1 MNTSS
6 SLPHQLRIAVDIGGT
21 FTDGVATLS
30 SNGLIW
36 VGKTPT
42 TPTDPGEAVSKLIL
56 NLLEQ
61 VGHSLNTD
69 TPQLSEIVHGTTL
82 ITNTLIE
89 RKGTKTALVTTT
101 GMGDILEIR
110 REWRYDIYDLDIE
123 LPKALVDSD
132 CHIEVKERLNSLGQV
147 IESLTVEEIERVS
160 TELKKMQVDS
170 VAVSFLHSYMNDVH
184 EKQMGKFLQKA
195 FPGIA
200 ISLSSEVAS
209 EIKEYERTS
218 TVVAS
223 AYVKP
228 IVASYLEELEDRIQ
242 KIQKD
247 VPLRVMVSS
256 GGFTSAKAAAQTPI
270 LLLESGPAA
279 GVLSALNTARQNG
292 VQHVLAFDMGGTTA
306 KACVAVDGQAPIAH
320 FFECARVQRFK
331 RGSGLPILIP
341 SIELIEIGAG
351 GGSIAYVN
359 RLGLLNV
366 GPESSGSVPGP
377 VCYDQGGKNITVT
390 DADLILG
397 YLSADSF
404 LGGEMKLNTH
414 QAEVEMT
421 QLADQLEVT
430 MTDAAWG
437 IYNMVNENM
446 ASAARIHIAENGYD
460 PRDFSMVATGGA
472 GPVHAVEVAR
482 NLRIPRVLIPIAA
495 GAGSCLGML
504 AAPAR
509 ADRAWSNPQL
519 LANCDWALIEQTLTA
534 LKIDAEKELE
544 MANAKNIHWQ
554 IGLEMRY
561 YGQGADISIAIDWQS
576 LSPDTGKLILNLF
589 EEQYQKLYGRLVPN
603 ANPQIITWRL
613 TGSEKVVG
621 HHFEWGDNR
630 TQPTT
635 QELKTRS
642 IYLPLK
648 KAYGLANV
656 YDRYSL
662 KAGQCIHGPLILE
675 EREST
680 IVVPVASEV
689 TILSD
694 LTVSILIKEF
704 E

>member
-1 MNTSS
+1 MKN
-6 SLPHQLRIAVDIGGT
+6 SLSTLNQLRIAVDIGGT
-21 FTDGVATLS
+21 FTDGVATLPH
-30 SNGLIW
+30 NGLIW

-42 TPTDPGEAVSKLIL
+42 TPNDPGEAVSKLIL

-61 VGHSLNTD
+61 VGHSFNSD
-69 TPQLSEIVHGTTL
+69 MPELSEVVHGTTL

-89 RKGTKTALVTTT
+89 RKGTKTALITTT
-101 GMGDILEIR
+101 GMGDILEIG

-123 LPKALVDSD
+123 LPRSLVDKN
-132 CHIEVKERLNSLGQV
+132 CCIEVKERLNSLGQIVDSLSEEEIKRV
-147 IESLTVEEIERVS
+147 IED
-160 TELKKMQVDS
+160 LKKMQVES
-170 VAVSFLHSYMNDVH
+170 VAISFLHSYINDAH
-184 EKQMGKFLQKA
+184 EKQIGQFLQNA
-195 FPGIA
+195 LPGIS

-279 GVLSALNTARQNG
+279 GVLSALNTALQNG

-397 YLSADSF
+397 YLSADNF

-421 QLADQLEVT
+421 KLADQLDVT

-509 ADRAWSNPQL
+509 VDRAWSNPQL
-519 LANCDWALIEQTLTA
+519 LANCDWISIEKTLITL
-534 LKIDAEKELE
+534 KMDAEKELE
-544 MANAKNIHWQ
+544 MANAKNINWQ

-561 YGQGADISIAIDWQS
+561 YGQGADISVAIDWQS
-576 LSPDTGKLILNLF
+576 LNSDTGKIILNLF

-603 ANPQIITWRL
+603 ASPQIITWRL

-621 HHFEWGDNR
+621 HHFEWGDER
-630 TQPTT
+630 TSITEQ
-635 QELKTRS
+635 KIKSRN

-648 KAYGLANV
+648 KAYGIVNV

-662 KAGQCIHGPLILE
+662 TPGQTINGPLILE

-680 IVVPVASEV
+680 IVVPVASEL

-694 LTVSILIKEF
+694 LTVSIVIKEF